1 MIKVLKDLKSIIS
14 VLFAGSLCIFSFTF
28 PSWIPE
34 FTNEVGSSNLIKI
47 DRMTSYVEGRQ
58 ENKNELFQMSK
69 LGLDYDKRP
78 ITYHL
83 ALIDITSPL
92 QVEEKKSDLFYYI
105 LGILILIIA
114 AFILRQR
121 YKKYLEEKR
130 NER

>member
-1 MIKVLKDLKSIIS
+1 
-14 VLFAGSLCIFSFTF
+14 
-28 PSWIPE
+28 
-34 FTNEVGSSNLIKI
+34 
-47 DRMTSYVEGRQ
+47 MTSYVEGRQ